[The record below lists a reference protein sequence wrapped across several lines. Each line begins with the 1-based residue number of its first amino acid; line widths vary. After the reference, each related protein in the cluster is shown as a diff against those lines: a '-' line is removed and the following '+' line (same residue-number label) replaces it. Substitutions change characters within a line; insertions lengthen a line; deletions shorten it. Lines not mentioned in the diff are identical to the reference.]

1 MHPQRVAAY
10 CRVCFNSARFQLDLE
25 EHSLVVLVA
34 TKSHETIGRTHA
46 FCLTFSRGVSGN
58 LHKILLTAF
67 AGLRTAFSS
76 PHSQATRGVT
86 CCDSHLVVV
95 AIHCTDTRTVTPWAP
110 DKLLC
115 RHETGSHHCSVFGYL
130 EAFTAR
136 FFEDFEA
143 VGCAG
148 KLSRKAFCSIRQR
161 GQLTTVY
168 GLHAGMIKI
177 WGPNSQ
183 PTDLSPSIEPIW
195 GPTGNPQRFICN
207 NHVWICLATLFHGFD
222 YVDSISRFLCI
233 EAWAAAKWL

>member
-148 KLSRKAFCSIRQR
+148 KLSRESILFDQTEGTTNNCLRSTR
-161 GQLTTVY
+161 GYDQNLRTQL
-168 GLHAGMIKI
+168 
-177 WGPNSQ
+177 
-183 PTDLSPSIEPIW
+183 PT
-195 GPTGNPQRFICN
+195 
-207 NHVWICLATLFHGFD
+207 H
-222 YVDSISRFLCI
+222 
-233 EAWAAAKWL
+233 